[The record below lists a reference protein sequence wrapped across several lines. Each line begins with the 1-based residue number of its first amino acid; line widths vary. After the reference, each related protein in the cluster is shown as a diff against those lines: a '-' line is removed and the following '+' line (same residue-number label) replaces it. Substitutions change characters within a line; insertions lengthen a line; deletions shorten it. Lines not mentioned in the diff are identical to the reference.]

1 MRLHSV
7 ADRTTRLARVHISP
21 FNEMLWLCAPN
32 LTLHVQRGEELLM
45 AESFI
50 PHKFTWQMEDKLIA
64 SGRGEAVF
72 KHSYRFSYHALKKLK
87 EHNPDLL
94 IVMKRSVADL
104 PYTFYKEDKTVGL
117 FINKDVGL
125 GVEVIPDNEYEAYAK
140 AKVLRLIAEGHIKT
154 QGDLC
159 IAFHQY
165 AIGYVFPH
173 DSNIS
178 DSVAHFLGF
187 TNASL
192 LMKEC
197 RKNA

>member
-7 ADRTTRLARVHISP
+7 ADRTTQLARIHISP
-21 FNEMLWLCAPN
+21 LNEMVMPCPPN
-32 LTLHVQRGEELLM
+32 LTLLVKRGEQQMME
-45 AESFI
+45 ESFI
-50 PHKFTWQMEDKLIA
+50 PHKYTWEMEDKLIA

-72 KHSYRFSYHALKKLK
+72 KYSYRFSYHALKKLK
-87 EHNPDLL
+87 ESRPDLV
-94 IVMKRSVADL
+94 IVMKQSVADL
-104 PYTFYKEDKTVGL
+104 PYTFYKEDKTVGT
-117 FINKDVGL
+117 FINRDIGL
-125 GVEVIPDNEYEAYAK
+125 GVDVVPDTEYEAYAK
-140 AKVLRLIAEGHIKT
+140 SKVLKLIAEGHIKT

-173 DSNIS
+173 DSNFN